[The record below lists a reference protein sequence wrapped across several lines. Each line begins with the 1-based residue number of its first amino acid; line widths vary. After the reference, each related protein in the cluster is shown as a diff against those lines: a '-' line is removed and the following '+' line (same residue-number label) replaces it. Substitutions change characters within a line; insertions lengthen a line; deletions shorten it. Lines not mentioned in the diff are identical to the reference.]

1 MNRLHLASEDAARK
15 TLDVLYKDLERRI
28 IASPPG
34 QCPTELMG
42 SFLRIAHSQ
51 SCGKCVPC
59 RLGLKQLSLII
70 DDILDM
76 STESTME
83 QLSMLESTA
92 KVIRETADCAIGFE
106 AADMVLRGVKGCRE
120 DIISHIENH
129 TCAENINPLAQPVPC
144 VAKCPAGVDV
154 PGYVGL
160 IKEGRYEDAVRLIRK
175 DNPFPTVCA
184 LICEHPCEERCRRNL
199 IDTPINIRGLKRFAV
214 DNCGDVPVPEC
225 APATGKKIAVV
236 GGGPSGLTAA
246 YFLSL
251 MGHKVTVYEKRNTL
265 GGMLRYG
272 IPNYRLPR
280 ERLQWD
286 IDAILST
293 GVEVEYNSDVA
304 TAEDLK
310 KLHRD
315 FDAAYISIGSHNAKS
330 LGIEGEFAKGVIPAV
345 EMLRGIGDEDMPD
358 FEGKTVAVVGGG
370 NVAMDVAR
378 TAKRLGAVDVNI
390 VYRRRKQDMTALSEE
405 IDASVAEGCNLMT
418 LKAPAWIQTT
428 KEGFVEALWV
438 KPQIAGEADSSGRPR
453 PVAANEPEEMIPCDI
468 IISAIGQATD
478 SAFFEE
484 YGIPVYRG
492 NIRTDNGAKVENVDA
507 MYSGGDCVTGPAT
520 VIKAIAAGKVAAANI
535 DQYLGYNHVISVDVD
550 IPHPSP
556 DDNRPCGRVEL
567 KERYAKVRGYDFDEV
582 EQGMTL
588 EEAMQEASRCLRCD
602 YHGYG
607 SFRGGRTDRW

>member
-1 MNRLHLASEDAARK
+1 MA
-15 TLDVLYKDLERRI
+15 
-28 IASPPG
+28 
-34 QCPTELMG
+34 
-42 SFLRIAHSQ
+42 
-51 SCGKCVPC
+51 
-59 RLGLKQLSLII
+59 LIR
-70 DDILDM
+70 D
-76 STESTME
+76 
-83 QLSMLESTA
+83 
-92 KVIRETADCAIGFE
+92 
-106 AADMVLRGVKGCRE
+106 
-120 DIISHIENH
+120 
-129 TCAENINPLAQPVPC
+129 
-144 VAKCPAGVDV
+144 
-154 PGYVGL
+154 
-160 IKEGRYEDAVRLIRK
+160 GRYEDAVRLIRR

-184 LICEHPCEERCRRNL
+184 LICEHPCETRCRRNL

-214 DNCGDVPVPEC
+214 DNCGDVPVPEN
-225 APATGKKIAVV
+225 AEATGKKIAVI

-251 MGHKVTVYEKRNTL
+251 MGHKVTVFEKRGTL

-293 GVEVEYNSDVA
+293 GVEVQLDSDVSSV
-304 TAEDLK
+304 EDLK
-310 KLHRD
+310 KLHED
-315 FDAAYISIGSHNAKS
+315 YDAAYISIGSHNAKS
-330 LGIEGEFAKGVIPAV
+330 LGIEGEFAKGVVPAV
-345 EMLRGIGDEDMPD
+345 EMLRGIGDEYIPD

-390 VYRRRKQDMTALSEE
+390 VYRRRKQDMTALPEE
-405 IDASVAEGCNLMT
+405 IDASVAEGCNLIT
-418 LKAPAWIQTT
+418 LKAPARIQTS

-453 PVAANEPEEMIPCDI
+453 PVDANEPEEMIPCDI

-492 NIRTDNGAKVENVDA
+492 NIKTDNAAKVDA
-507 MYSGGDCVTGPAT
+507 LSGIYSGGDCVTGPAT

-535 DQYLGYNHVISVDVD
+535 DEYLGFHHEISVDVD

-556 DDNRPCGRVEL
+556 DDYRPCGRVEL
-567 KERYAKVRGYDFDEV
+567 KERYAKVRGNDFDEV

-607 SFRGGRTDRW
+607 SFRGGRTERW